1 MAKKKVEENLD
12 ALIFIDTNIFLDFYR
27 IQNANTSLK
36 YIEEIL
42 KHLDKIIVT
51 SQVEMEYKKNRQKV
65 ISDTL
70 IEYNKSIPNNGG
82 APPLIVQDY
91 KSTKALPDKI
101 KSIIKS
107 REQITKRL
115 EKIIQSPDSDKV
127 YVSLNKLFKFK
138 SIINLD
144 RDNTQRFRIRK
155 LAYKR
160 FILGYPPRK
169 STDNSIGDAVNW
181 EWIVDCSIRTSKHI
195 IIVTRDTDFGLRL
208 NKELLLSDWLRQEF
222 KERVSRTR
230 KIIITDKLAKAFE
243 LVKIPVTKEMKDEE
257 ENLLNEDSPISQIDL
272 LHDKS
277 GLFRFNHDFTKLYEY
292 IDRANKS
299 KKL

>member
-42 KHLDKIIVT
+42 NHLDKIIVT

-65 ISDTL
+65 INDAL

-82 APPLIVQDY
+82 VPPLIVQDY

-115 EKIIQSPDSDKV
+115 EKIIQRPESDKV

-144 RDNTQRFRIRK
+144 RDNMQRFRIRK

-181 EWIVDCSIRTSKHI
+181 EWIVDCSIRTNKHI

-243 LVKIPVTKEMKDEE
+243 LVRIPVTKEMKDEE

-272 LHDKS
+272 LNDKS
-277 GLFRFNHDFTKLYEY
+277 GLFRFSHDFTKLYEY

-299 KKL
+299 KKI

>member
-42 KHLDKIIVT
+42 KHLDKIIIT

-70 IEYNKSIPNNGG
+70 LEYNKSIPNGV

-208 NKELLLSDWLRQEF
+208 NKELLLSDWLRQEC

-257 ENLLNEDSPISQIDL
+257 ENLLNDDSPISQFDL

-277 GLFRFNHDFTKLYEY
+277 GLFKFSQDFTKLFEY

>member
-1 MAKKKVEENLD
+1 MAKKKIEENLD

-70 IEYNKSIPNNGG
+70 MEYNKSIPNSV

-181 EWIVDCSIRTSKHI
+181 EWIVDCSIKTSKHI

-277 GLFRFNHDFTKLYEY
+277 GLFRFSHDFTKLYEY
-292 IDRANKS
+292 IERANKS